1 MNTNVLSD
9 SELPMAFETRCT
21 ITCAPYP
28 IAVHSTLL
36 PDLAASSSVVAC
48 STGIPAYTI
57 ISPHRQPVDTDFG
70 IGHIYIS
77 RRRINLR
84 TRWLIIGFVDVRI
97 MRLPERG
104 VASTPT
110 HVTCW
115 TTYHDLSYIHAN
127 QRQICMTRSV
137 RTRPVCAIVDEVRAW
152 NWVDVQ
158 GRFREERIA
167 VVISAR
173 CALERHLA
181 VEDIKRKVRKI
192 YDSMR
197 SRYISH
203 FDRRVKIKRH
213 PLAESY

>member
-1 MNTNVLSD
+1 MYHNMCTLSHRRPFNPSSRFSRVVLC
-9 SELPMAFETRCT
+9 RR
-21 ITCAPYP
+21 
-28 IAVHSTLL
+28 LL
-36 PDLAASSSVVAC
+36 DRYSSVYYHIAAS
-48 STGIPAYTI
+48 PAGW
-57 ISPHRQPVDTDFG
+57 HRLR
-70 IGHIYIS
+70 HRAYIYIS
-77 RRRINLR
+77 RCRINLR

-158 GRFREERIA
+158 GRFRGERIA